1 MQSTVGQ
8 GGCGERSA
16 RSSGLATNN
25 NNNTNSTANSR
36 KRRKGGRRLMH
47 LHQFFGDTT
56 GISEGVRVDGS
67 GPVCASWEKD
77 LQLDLVPGGGG
88 GRGGSDNDDQQEQ
101 ELEIC
106 SISTSA
112 HPSSNSCA
120 SASPL
125 KDPMNPALWS
135 TLPDHLLDSI
145 LARLPIQSFFR
156 FRTVCKSWN
165 THMYS
170 GSFLEAY
177 AGTPSQGP
185 WFFFFT
191 HDERNHVSTYDSA
204 LNKWHKLPLCPPH
217 SNTNPFS
224 AADGGLVCYFSYEN
238 GSKSVVVCN
247 PLTKSCRRLPPLL
260 KTPSKVTMLAMVV
273 DRVTKAYKVVVAGV
287 ARVDP
292 GSFQNTAEVYDSQT
306 QSWTTTGNIPP
317 THTLK
322 GKPVYSQGFLY
333 VRSHAQRNLLLAY
346 DMEQGVWSDLQA
358 PLPSTVRH
366 GELLEWQGR
375 ILMVGELEEDHKIQS
390 ICIWEHQP
398 GSLKWKEVD
407 RLPAGLFE
415 SFFGD
420 KDYFQCN
427 ERDDVILDWCQ
438 AGRFVLLFT
447 YSLYDVRGR
456 CKLLVYDL
464 SKKSWQKLQNFSRA
478 DVCGTGRIIRGIFHE
493 PRLDATA

>member
-1 MQSTVGQ
+1 MQSSVQ
-8 GGCGERSA
+8 GGCGEKRL
-16 RSSGLATNN
+16 GNI
-25 NNNTNSTANSR
+25 R
-36 KRRKGGRRLMH
+36 KRRKPQRRTMLTH
-47 LHQFFGDTT
+47 GPFSFLDTT
-56 GISEGVRVDGS
+56 AGMAMSEGCAREAS
-67 GPVCASWEKD
+67 GQMFWGE
-77 LQLDLVPGGGG
+77 
-88 GRGGSDNDDQQEQ
+88 RGPP
-101 ELEIC
+101 ELRGVEEEEEEME
-106 SISTSA
+106 SFDHSPASTSQKEA
-112 HPSSNSCA
+112 MSPS
-120 SASPL
+120 
-125 KDPMNPALWS
+125 MWS

-156 FRTVCKSWN
+156 FRLVCKNWN
-165 THMYS
+165 THMFS
-170 GSFLEAY
+170 RSFLEAY
-177 AGTPSQGP
+177 ADTPSQGP

-191 HDERNHVSTYDSA
+191 HDERNHVSTYDSS
-204 LNKWHKLPLCPPH
+204 LNKWHRIPLSPPH
-217 SNTNPFS
+217 SNTNSFS

-260 KTPSKVTMLAMVV
+260 KVPSKVTMLAMVV
-273 DRVTKAYKVVVAGV
+273 DRVTKSYKVVVAG
-287 ARVDP
+287 
-292 GSFQNTAEVYDSQT
+292 GSKYEHGVRMNNTAEVYDSQT
-306 QSWTTTGNIPP
+306 QCWTTTGNIPA

-322 GKPVYSQGFLY
+322 GKPVYSNGTLY
-333 VRSHAQRNLLLAY
+333 ARSHGQRNILLAY
-346 DMEQGVWSDLQA
+346 DMDQGMWSDLQV

-375 ILMVGELEEDHKIQS
+375 IMMVGELEEDHKIQS
-390 ICIWEHQP
+390 ICIWELQN

-407 RLPAGLFE
+407 RLPAKLFE
-415 SFFGD
+415 GFFGD

-447 YSLYDVRGR
+447 YNLYDVRGR

-464 SKKSWQKLQNFSRA
+464 SKKSWQKLQSFSRT